1 MKKRLFILIFFSL
14 GFCGCAIIG
23 PNSIRH
29 KVYPGMTQEE
39 VAASWNDCA
48 YVFKCPK
55 VSTHSVWGSSD
66 VYKCCKTYF
75 DFDNGKLQRFTIFDY

>member
-1 MKKRLFILIFFSL
+1 MKTRLFILIFFSL

-48 YVFKCPK
+48 
-55 VSTHSVWGSSD
+55 HSVWGSSE

-75 DFDNGKLQRFTIFDY
+75 DFDNGKLQRFTIFDH